1 MPLIKRGVFPALQ
14 TSLSEQYISVI
25 IGPRQAGKSTL
36 MNQLINI
43 LKTDGYGDNDIAQFN
58 FDLPELRARVSSR
71 PESFLQIVEQNFGQ
85 ALSSITDRK
94 FIFIDEAQKLPA
106 IFDIL
111 KIIHDQHKQY
121 LKIIISGSSS
131 LNLYQHSAETLAGR
145 ARFFH
150 VSSLSW
156 RELVAHHFSLNTD
169 QSLISIITKNEFTN
183 DKYLALQQS
192 LFRAQNQIE
201 IVWNNYFLAG
211 GLPEIYLMEKH
222 EQRSLALRDYIAT
235 YLDKDIRALSSVGD
249 ADIFL
254 SALNYFLQ
262 NDSQLINLSSL
273 SESIGLQRVTL
284 KKYLRV
290 LADTFLVSELAPF
303 VRPAKQSIKSPKIYF
318 FDHGLINYAKKI
330 YSLEQLS
337 VSEQFGA
344 AFENIIVNNCLKHFA
359 NDPEPGTVNFWRDY
373 QDHEID
379 IVITGGK
386 NIVPIEITAAAQIT
400 RQKTNNFKSFFR
412 AHPEC
417 GVGYIVYQG
426 EFQKIAVENKT
437 VFLLPHWMWW

>member
-1 MPLIKRGVFPALQ
+1 MDQLIK
-14 TSLSEQYISVI
+14 T
-25 IGPRQAGKSTL
+25 
-36 MNQLINI
+36 
-43 LKTDGYGDNDIAQFN
+43 LKTNGYSDNDFAQFN

-71 PESFLQIVEQNFGQ
+71 PESFLQTIEQNFGQ
-85 ALSSITDRK
+85 TLASITGRK

-106 IFDIL
+106 VFDVL
-111 KIIHDQHKQY
+111 KIIHDQRKQH

-145 ARFFH
+145 VRFFR

-156 RELVAHHFSLNTD
+156 QELAAHHLSLNSN
-169 QSLISIITKNEFTN
+169 QSLISAIVKNEFTD
-183 DKYLALQQS
+183 DKYLALQQP

-235 YLDKDIRALSSVGD
+235 YLDKDIRALKTVGD
-249 ADIFL
+249 ADVFL

-284 KKYLRV
+284 KKYLQI
-290 LADTFLVSELAPF
+290 LSDTFLVSEIAPF
-303 VRPAKQSIKSPKIYF
+303 VRPAKQSVKSPKIYF
-318 FDHGLINYAKKI
+318 FDHGLINYVKKI

-344 AFENIIVNNCLKHFA
+344 AFESIIVNNCLKHFA
-359 NDPEPGTVNFWRDY
+359 NDPEPGTINFWRDY

-379 IVITGGK
+379 LIITNGK
-386 NIVPIEITAAAQIT
+386 NIIPIEITASAQIA

-412 AHPEC
+412 ANPEC

-426 EFQKIAVENKT
+426 EFQKITIGNKT
-437 VFLLPHWMWW
+437 VFLIPHWMWW